1 MGKIFSRKNL
11 YLYDHCYVGRY
22 LKKKKKLYSHERLGK
37 LGNRRKKQMET
48 NEDNVDKRMMTKK
61 KKIFECHTKQKN
73 QQETKD

>member
-22 LKKKKKLYSHERLGK
+22 LKKKKKKLYSHERLGK

-61 KKIFECHTKQKN
+61 KKNF
-73 QQETKD
+73 